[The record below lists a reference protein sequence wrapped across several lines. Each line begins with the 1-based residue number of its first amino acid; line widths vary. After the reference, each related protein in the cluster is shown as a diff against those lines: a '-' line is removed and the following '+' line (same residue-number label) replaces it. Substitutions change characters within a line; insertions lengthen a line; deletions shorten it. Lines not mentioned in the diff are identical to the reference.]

1 MAIKDKVSS
10 FGKFLSG
17 MVMPNIG
24 AFIAWGFLT
33 ALFIET
39 GWLPNEQ
46 FASIATPMLSYLI
59 PVLIAAQGGYLT
71 GGDRG
76 RIVGAIAVIGCIAG
90 APDTTMLMGAMV
102 MGPFAGWVIK
112 MFDRFMEGRTPAGF
126 EMLVD
131 NFSVGIIGMLL
142 AMLGYIAIGPI
153 MTTILAVLMG
163 GVQILIQYSLM
174 PLLAIFIEPAKVLFL
189 NNAINHGIFTP
200 IGIAQAEETGR
211 SIMYML
217 EANPGPGLGVLL
229 AYCFFCRDAKT
240 RQSAPG
246 AVIIHFFGG
255 IHEIYFP
262 YVLMNP
268 KVIIAP
274 IVGNACAIA
283 WFSFTGTGLTSAAS
297 PGSIIA
303 FLSMT
308 PPEYMVA
315 NIIGVAIAAGV
326 SFVIA
331 VPLVRSMATAD
342 LDSASEQMREMKGTS
357 EAAVISNTEG
367 GKIVFA
373 CDAGMGSSAMGA
385 TRFRNRIKA
394 ERPDLTVEHSSVDTV
409 PSDAAIV
416 VCQRVLSERARKSA
430 PTAQI
435 VTIDNFLDDPALDAL
450 YEALTK
456 LARAHELKGDEI
468 AAPALKEEAAPAPAE
483 DEGFKLTITAD
494 DIRVGQA
501 PIAREDAIR
510 ASGRLLVE
518 KGCVDEAYV
527 DAMVERDRLT
537 SVYMGM
543 GVAIPHGTNEAKDA
557 VKRTGVVLQ
566 QYPEGVDF
574 DGERAYLLFGIAGKG
589 EEHLEVLAA
598 ICKVL
603 EDEEVLEQMKTTD
616 DVAWIVEKLNASK

>member
-308 PPEYMVA
+308 PPEYMVT

-456 LARAHELKGDEI
+456 LARAHELKGDGI
-468 AAPALKEEAAPAPAE
+468 AAPALKEETAPAPAE
-483 DEGFKLTITAD
+483 DEGFKLTIAAD

-501 PIAREDAIR
+501 PLAREDAIR

-574 DGERAYLLFGIAGKG
+574 DGEKAYLLFGIAGKG

-603 EDEEVLEQMKTTD
+603 EDEEVLERMKTTD

>member
-308 PPEYMVA
+308 PPEYMVT

-483 DEGFKLTITAD
+483 DEGFRLTITAD

-501 PIAREDAIR
+501 PLAREDAIR

-518 KGCVDEAYV
+518 KGRVDEAYV

-574 DGERAYLLFGIAGKG
+574 DGEKAYLLFGIAGKG

>member
-1 MAIKDKVSS
+1 MSVREGLSR

-46 FASIATPMLSYLI
+46 FASIANPMLSYLI

-76 RIVGAIAVIGCIAG
+76 RIVGAIAVVGCIAG

-112 MFDRFMEGRTPAGF
+112 TFDRLMEGRTPAGF
-126 EMLVD
+126 EMLID

-142 AMLGYIAIGPI
+142 SMLGYIAIGPI

-163 GVQILIQYSLM
+163 GVQILMQYGLM

-200 IGIAQAEETGR
+200 IGIAQAEATGR

-229 AYCFFCRDAKT
+229 AYCFFCRDKKT

-246 AVIIHFFGG
+246 AVIIHFLGG

-274 IVGNACAIA
+274 IVGNMCAIA
-283 WFSFTGTGLTSAAS
+283 WFSFTGAGLTSAAS

-308 PPEYMVA
+308 PSDLMLT

-326 SFVIA
+326 SFAIA
-331 VPLVRSMATAD
+331 VPLVRTMAVAD
-342 LDSASEQMREMKGTS
+342 IDQASQQMREMKGTA
-357 EAAVISNTEG
+357 EAAVISDTQG

-385 TRFRNRIKA
+385 TRFRNRVKA

-409 PSDAAIV
+409 PADASIV

-430 PTAQI
+430 PQAQI
-435 VTIDNFLDDPALDAL
+435 VTIDNFLDDPGLDAL
-450 YEALTK
+450 YRALTQISH
-456 LARAHELKGDEI
+456 ATELMETV
-468 AAPALKEEAAPAPAE
+468 PAPAPARE
-483 DEGFKLTITAD
+483 AEKDERPSLSITSAD
-494 DIRVGQA
+494 VQLGLSPVDRERCIR
-501 PIAREDAIR
+501 D
-510 ASGRLLVE
+510 SGALLVAR
-518 KGCVDEAYV
+518 GCVAEPYV

-537 SVYMGM
+537 SVYIGM
-543 GVAIPHGTNEAKDA
+543 GIAIPHGTNEAKDA
-557 VKRTGVVLQ
+557 VQKTGVVLQ
-566 QYPEGVDF
+566 QYPEGVSWGD
-574 DGERAYLLFGIAGKG
+574 ERAQLVFGIAGKG
-589 EEHLEVLAA
+589 EEHLEVLAN
-598 ICKVL
+598 ICRIL
-603 EDEEVLEQMKTTD
+603 EDEAVLERMKTTD
-616 DVAWIVEKLNASK
+616 DVDWVVSVLSGRSSGAQ

>member
-1 MAIKDKVSS
+1 MSVREGLSR

-39 GWLPNEQ
+39 GWLPNEG
-46 FASIATPMLSYLI
+46 FASIASPMLSYLI

-76 RIVGAIAVIGCIAG
+76 RITGAIAVIGCIAG

-112 MFDRFMEGRTPAGF
+112 MFDRFMEDKTPAGF
-126 EMLVD
+126 EMLID
-131 NFSVGIIGMLL
+131 NFSVGLIGMFLS
-142 AMLGYIAIGPI
+142 MLGYIAIGPI
-153 MTTILAVLMG
+153 MTAILAVLMG
-163 GVQILIQYSLM
+163 GVQILMQYGLM

-229 AYCFFCRDAKT
+229 AYCFFCKDAKT

-274 IVGNACAIA
+274 IVGNMCAIA
-283 WFSFTGTGLTSAAS
+283 WFSFTGAGLTSAAS

-308 PPEYMVA
+308 PSDLMLT

-326 SFVIA
+326 SFAIA
-331 VPLVRSMATAD
+331 TPLVRTMATAD
-342 LDSASEQMREMKGTS
+342 LDRASQQMRDMKGS
-357 EAAVISNTEG
+357 AEAAVISDTQG

-385 TRFRNRIKA
+385 TRFRNRVKA

-409 PSDAAIV
+409 PADASIV

-430 PTAQI
+430 PQAQI

-450 YEALTK
+450 YTSLTQ
-456 LARAHELKGDEI
+456 LSHAAELIETTP
-468 AAPALKEEAAPAPAE
+468 APAPAPAE
-483 DEGFKLTITAD
+483 EERPSLAIERAD
-494 DIRVGQA
+494 VRLGVPSVGREQCIR
-501 PIAREDAIR
+501 D
-510 ASGRLLVE
+510 SGALLVQR
-518 KGCVDEAYV
+518 GCVSEPYV

-537 SVYMGM
+537 SVYIGM
-543 GVAIPHGTNEAKDA
+543 GIAIPHGTNDAKEAVEK
-557 VKRTGVVLQ
+557 TGVVLQ
-566 QYPEGVDF
+566 QYPDGVDF
-574 DGERAYLLFGIAGKG
+574 DGEKAYLVFGIAGKG
-589 EEHLEVLAA
+589 EEHLEVLAN
-598 ICKVL
+598 ICRIL
-603 EDEEVLEQMKTTD
+603 EDESVLERMKTTD
-616 DVAWIVEKLNASK
+616 DVDWVVDVLSGRR

>member
-1 MAIKDKVSS
+1 MSVREGLSR

-112 MFDRFMEGRTPAGF
+112 TFDRLMEGRTPAGF
-126 EMLVD
+126 EMLID

-142 AMLGYIAIGPI
+142 SMLGYIAIGPI

-163 GVQILIQYSLM
+163 GVQILMQYGLM

-200 IGIAQAEETGR
+200 IGIAQAEATGR

-229 AYCFFCRDAKT
+229 AYCFFCKDAKT

-274 IVGNACAIA
+274 IVGNMCAIA
-283 WFSFTGTGLTSAAS
+283 WYSFTGAGLTSAAS

-308 PPEYMVA
+308 PSDLLLVNLA
-315 NIIGVAIAAGV
+315 GVAIAAGV
-326 SFVIA
+326 SFAIA
-331 VPLVRSMATAD
+331 VPLVRSMAVAD
-342 LDSASEQMREMKGTS
+342 LDQASQQMREMKGS
-357 EAAVISNTEG
+357 AEAAVISDTQG

-385 TRFRNRIKA
+385 TRFRNRVKA

-409 PSDAAIV
+409 PGDASIV

-430 PTAQI
+430 PQAQI
-435 VTIDNFLDDPALDAL
+435 VTIDNFLDDPGLDAL
-450 YEALTK
+450 YKALTQISH
-456 LARAHELKGDEI
+456 ASELMETV
-468 AAPALKEEAAPAPAE
+468 PAPAPAQE
-483 DEGFKLTITAD
+483 AEKDDRPSLAITAAD
-494 DIRVGQA
+494 VQLGLSPVDRERCIR
-501 PIAREDAIR
+501 D
-510 ASGRLLVE
+510 SGALLVAR
-518 KGCVDEAYV
+518 GCVAEPYV

-537 SVYMGM
+537 SVYIGM
-543 GVAIPHGTNEAKDA
+543 GIAIPHGTNEAKDA
-557 VKRTGVVLQ
+557 VQKTGVVLQ
-566 QYPEGVDF
+566 QYPEGVSWGD
-574 DGERAYLLFGIAGKG
+574 ERAQLVFGIAGKG
-589 EEHLEVLAA
+589 EEHLEVLAN
-598 ICKVL
+598 ICRIL
-603 EDEEVLEQMKTTD
+603 EDEAVLEKMKTTD
-616 DVAWIVEKLNASK
+616 DVDWVVSVLSGRSSGAQ